1 MANLAPMPEIV
12 PGQASL
18 LQFGLSWT
26 ENGGRLLRNP
36 PNSSIDLGN
45 SFDRLVAASLSE
57 MLGGIPIANANARSL
72 TSPETDCVEVGPFRV
87 IGGVRPQNFDVGYR
101 PDGVRKAFDSKTL
114 NDTASVR
121 KNYQNMINDLATEA
135 TTVHTRFPYALV
147 AFLIA
152 VPEPCL
158 IEPQRSA
165 LKGTLNRLT
174 GRMTIEGPDHLA
186 EVICLILWNPDTGE
200 IHETIPE
207 KGSSPSLRIE
217 DFSNQLESIY
227 RSRYQGLPPHSG

>member
-1 MANLAPMPEIV
+1 MANLEQMPTIT
-12 PGQASL
+12 PNQTDL
-18 LQFGLSWT
+18 LRFGTAWT
-26 ENGGRLLRNP
+26 ENGGRLRRNP
-36 PNSSIDLGN
+36 PNSSMELGN
-45 SFDRLVAASLSE
+45 LFDRLVAESLSE
-57 MLGGIPIANANARSL
+57 MLGGLPIANANARSL

-101 PDGVRKAFDSKTL
+101 PDGVRIAFDSKTL

-152 VPEPCL
+152 IPEPCL
-158 IEPQRSA
+158 LEPQRSA
-165 LKGTLNRLT
+165 LIGTLNRLT
-174 GRMTIEGPDHLA
+174 GRITIEGSDHLA
-186 EVICLILWNPDTGE
+186 EAICLIIWNPETGE
-200 IHETIPE
+200 IHETTPE
-207 KGSSPSLRIE
+207 RGNSPSLRVE
-217 DFSNQLESIY
+217 DFSSQLEFIY